1 MNTMAKA
8 KKQLQVKYSLLNDKT
23 PFAVREAYGM
33 LRTNIM
39 YIPTKDGSDSRII
52 AATSAEEGTG
62 KSTTIA
68 NLALSFARSS
78 KKVILIDADMRCPR
92 QHKFFKYD
100 KHANGLSEYLAGMCQ
115 KENIIIKNAL
125 DGLDILPCGRIP
137 PSPSELILSPKFA
150 QLVDYLKKYYDFV
163 FIDFPPI
170 GIVSDA
176 AAVAHCVTGYLF
188 VVRSKHSDSNR
199 VKEAIQMLENVDANI
214 LGIVLNDV
222 TYKDKSYAKSYF
234 EPMAKGGNNAEGAKR
249 SPLSTASNTKEVN

>member
-1 MNTMAKA
+1 MAKA

-39 YIPTKDGSDSRII
+39 YIPTKDGSDSRVI

-68 NLALSFARSS
+68 NLALSFALSS

-92 QHKFFKYD
+92 QHNFFKYD
-100 KHANGLSEYLAGMCQ
+100 KHANGLSEYLAGMCP
-115 KENIIIKNAL
+115 KENIIIKNVL
-125 DGLDILPCGRIP
+125 DGLDILPCGHIP

-150 QLVDYLKKYYDFV
+150 QLVEYLKKYYDFV

-176 AAVAHCVTGYLF
+176 AAVAHCITGYLF
-188 VVRSKHSDSNR
+188 VVRSKYSDSNR

-214 LGIVLNDV
+214 LGIIFNDV
-222 TYKDKSYAKSYF
+222 MYKDKGYGKNYF
-234 EPMAKGGNNAEGAKR
+234 DPIDKRENDAKGAGR
-249 SPLSTASNTKEVN
+249 SPHSPASSTNGVN